1 MTDWGRLEFLP
12 GWAEA
17 RIRRRQARE
26 ARIEWA
32 SRDGIFFAALVA
44 TAHEAWFLVLLA
56 TVASTSTLTA
66 GIALSTSFGRFQIPL
81 FVLASF
87 SGLWSLGYLWWA
99 FRCEREWRSAAS
111 RRGARAKPIERM
123 L

>member
-1 MTDWGRLEFLP
+1 MTDWGRLDFLP

-17 RIRRRQARE
+17 RIRRRQERE

-32 SRDGIFFAALVA
+32 SRDGIFFAAIVA
-44 TAHEAWFLVLLA
+44 NAHEMWFLVLLA
-56 TVASTSTLTA
+56 TVASASTFTA
-66 GIALSTSFGRFQIPL
+66 GIAHSTDFGRFQIPL
-81 FVLASF
+81 FVFAFVSSLVSLAS
-87 SGLWSLGYLWWA
+87 LWWA
-99 FRCEREWRSAAS
+99 CRCRREWREAAT